1 MRELSAELV
10 QAQEAACRHVAREL
24 HDGVGAELTAT
35 RFALAG
41 VETWLPADAP
51 PQCAAALAVANRSL
65 DAVCAASRQAVAELH
80 APSLEAGIVGALAQW
95 TGDFAARTNLRTSFV
110 CAADVRL
117 TRLPADA
124 ALAVFR
130 VAQEALN
137 NIAKHARAESA
148 DVRIETGRRHLTLDH
163 QRRRHRL
170 DAQRPQPSR
179 PFRAERHA
187 GALRRLRRHAARQR
201 PAHRLRPWRQ
211 RAQRR
216 AARSCRRALR
226 GMRCWRA
233 HRAPSVARCNR
244 EHAIMSLRILLA
256 DDHAVVR
263 QGVRQ
268 LLLDRGVAREV
279 TEAQTGAEA
288 LEAVA
293 QHSYDVVLLDIS
305 LPDMNGVEVL
315 KRLKRKAPRVA
326 VLMFSMYR
334 EDQYAVR
341 ALKAGAAG
349 YLSKTV
355 DAAQMIGA
363 IQQVA
368 AGRKYVSP
376 AMAEALA
383 DYVSFD
389 GEQLPHEKLSDREYQ
404 TLCMLAS
411 GKRLTDIAMT
421 LSLSVKTVSVYRTRL
436 LEKMKLR
443 NNAELTFYV
452 MSNRLVDLNPAMAG

>member
-1 MRELSAELV
+1 
-10 QAQEAACRHVAREL
+10 
-24 HDGVGAELTAT
+24 
-35 RFALAG
+35 
-41 VETWLPADAP
+41 
-51 PQCAAALAVANRSL
+51 
-65 DAVCAASRQAVAELH
+65 
-80 APSLEAGIVGALAQW
+80 
-95 TGDFAARTNLRTSFV
+95 
-110 CAADVRL
+110 
-117 TRLPADA
+117 
-124 ALAVFR
+124 
-130 VAQEALN
+130 
-137 NIAKHARAESA
+137 
-148 DVRIETGRRHLTLDH
+148 
-163 QRRRHRL
+163 
-170 DAQRPQPSR
+170 
-179 PFRAERHA
+179 
-187 GALRRLRRHAARQR
+187 
-201 PAHRLRPWRQ
+201 
-211 RAQRR
+211 
-216 AARSCRRALR
+216 
-226 GMRCWRA
+226 
-233 HRAPSVARCNR
+233 
-244 EHAIMSLRILLA
+244 MSLRILIVE
-256 DDHAVVR
+256 DHAVVR
-263 QGVRQ
+263 QGVRH

-279 TEAQTGAEA
+279 AEAQSGSAA
-288 LEAVA
+288 LDLVVH
-293 QHSYDVVLLDIS
+293 QSFDVVLLDIS

-341 ALKAGAAG
+341 ALKAGASG

-376 AMAEALA
+376 EMAEALA

-411 GKRLTDIAMT
+411 GKRLTDIAAA

-436 LEKMKLR
+436 LDKMKLR

>member
-1 MRELSAELV
+1 
-10 QAQEAACRHVAREL
+10 
-24 HDGVGAELTAT
+24 
-35 RFALAG
+35 
-41 VETWLPADAP
+41 
-51 PQCAAALAVANRSL
+51 
-65 DAVCAASRQAVAELH
+65 
-80 APSLEAGIVGALAQW
+80 
-95 TGDFAARTNLRTSFV
+95 
-110 CAADVRL
+110 
-117 TRLPADA
+117 
-124 ALAVFR
+124 
-130 VAQEALN
+130 
-137 NIAKHARAESA
+137 
-148 DVRIETGRRHLTLDH
+148 
-163 QRRRHRL
+163 
-170 DAQRPQPSR
+170 
-179 PFRAERHA
+179 
-187 GALRRLRRHAARQR
+187 
-201 PAHRLRPWRQ
+201 
-211 RAQRR
+211 
-216 AARSCRRALR
+216 
-226 GMRCWRA
+226 
-233 HRAPSVARCNR
+233 
-244 EHAIMSLRILLA
+244 MSLRILIA
-256 DDHAVVR
+256 EDHAVVR

-268 LLLDRGVAREV
+268 LLIDRGVADDV
-279 TEAQTGAEA
+279 AEAQTGTEVLAEA
-288 LEAVA
+288 SK
-293 QHSYDVVLLDIS
+293 HIFDVILLDIS

-315 KRLKRKAPRVA
+315 KRLKRKLPRVP

-355 DAAQMIGA
+355 DAAQMIAA

-411 GKRLTDIAMT
+411 GKRLTDIAVA

-452 MSNRLVDLNPAMAG
+452 MSNRLVDLNPVMTA